1 MKIISSFILLCV
13 LNVSHSFVPA
23 EILSS
28 VLFKLEGRFKGNL
41 GRVSDSY
48 THDEI
53 TKEGLIQSV
62 VMYLYEQ
69 PGGAQKINLTKMN
82 DYYDLRKLYFDFYG
96 ECGFCIFKFIL
107 VSEFYV

>member
-1 MKIISSFILLCV
+1 MSILG
-13 LNVSHSFVPA
+13 VSQSFVPA

-28 VLFKLEGRFKGNL
+28 VLFKLEGRFRGNL

-62 VMYLYEQ
+62 VKYFYEQ
-69 PGGAQKINLTKMN
+69 PGGSKKINLTKMN
-82 DYYDLRKLYFDFYG
+82 DYYDLRKLYFDYYG
-96 ECGFCIFKFIL
+96 
-107 VSEFYV
+107 